1 MALSDI
7 GNLLV
12 KRYQYEFLSIL
23 NQLDGPVD
31 LVLEKELSSFLDQI
45 APINFLKSHGIDKIF
60 YLEPEMNVGR
70 DKRLYLIRP
79 IGTNIK
85 YIYRHFNY
93 DKEQSVTRKY
103 LVIFLPS
110 KTRLCEELI
119 ESYGLL
125 DYLELYEWR
134 IELIPL
140 DSDLLSLESNY
151 SLSNYLVNGCSTL
164 PHLVASSM
172 STLSQI
178 NTSKLMYIHTLGE
191 RASQVLHVFNYLK
204 SIRSHTQD
212 KPNVLSHCYITDL
225 ILVDRKID
233 LVTPLLT
240 QISYE
245 GLLDDNFGIQ
255 YGSVTLSE
263 KVTGKS
269 KPTKLMLNSNDPTY
283 SQVKGCHI
291 SYLFGFIKDQLKTLI
306 YKYDKGRKQST
317 ISEMKTFVGE
327 LKTLKPMEQSLVAHL
342 CACESLKEIRST
354 PLNQKLL
361 SFEHALLAR
370 EQLDEKELLKFFEDL
385 LCSQANWKDVLR
397 LLCLY
402 SLLGTTPVRE
412 RSRTVQSIE
421 KQFIRAHG
429 CGHINT
435 IVNLQNLGLLN
446 PQDEAANMFPIS
458 ISKLGLIPK
467 SKKAES
473 IDLSH
478 PSDTSFVFGGAYKPL
493 SCTIIEYF
501 LKQGSWKLGSE
512 LLALLKLEINTHLV
526 ESIGTSSDNTGDQIQ
541 KKYLVYFLGGCSYSE
556 VNALRFLGK
565 KLNIEIGVATTCLI
579 NRNSIFNS
587 VDDYI
592 V

>member
-12 KRYQYEFLSIL
+12 KRYQHEFLSIL
-23 NQLDGPVD
+23 NQFDGSVD
-31 LVLEKELSSFLDQI
+31 LVLEKELASFLDQI
-45 APINFLKSHGIDKIF
+45 APIYFLKSHGVGKIF
-60 YLEPEMNVGR
+60 YLEPEMNVGS
-70 DKRLYLIRP
+70 DIRLYLIRP

-85 YIYRHFNY
+85 YIYRHLKY
-93 DKEQSVTRKY
+93 DKEQSLTRKY

-125 DYLELYEWR
+125 DSLDLHEWHL
-134 IELIPL
+134 ELIPL

-151 SLSNYLVNGCSTL
+151 SLANYLINGCSTL
-164 PHLVASSM
+164 PHLVASSIY
-172 STLSQI
+172 TLSHI
-178 NTSKLMYIHTLGE
+178 NTARVMNIHTLGE

-204 SIRSHTQD
+204 SIRSHTKY
-212 KPNVLSHCYITDL
+212 KPNPNNCYITDL
-225 ILVDRKID
+225 ILLDRKID

-263 KVTGKS
+263 KVTGKQ
-269 KPTKLMLNSNDPTY
+269 KPIKLMLNSNDPTY
-283 SQVKGCHI
+283 SQVKGYHI
-291 SYLFGFIKDQLKTLI
+291 SYLFGFIKEQLKILI

-317 ISEMKTFVGE
+317 ISEMKAFVGE

-354 PLNQKLL
+354 ILNQKLL
-361 SFEHALLAR
+361 SLEHALLSR
-370 EQLDEKELLKFFEDL
+370 EQLDEKELIKFFEDL
-385 LCSQANWKDVLR
+385 LCSQANWKDILR

-402 SLLGTTPVRE
+402 SLLGATPAKE

-421 KQFIRAHG
+421 KLFIRAHG

-435 IVNLQNLGLLN
+435 IVNLHNFGLLN
-446 PQDEAANMFPIS
+446 PHDEAAIMFPIG
-458 ISKLGLIPK
+458 ISKLSLIPK
-467 SKKAES
+467 FRKTENM
-473 IDLSH
+473 DLSH
-478 PSDTSFVFGGAYKPL
+478 PTDTSFVFGGAYKPL

-501 LKQGSWKLGSE
+501 LRQGSWKLGSE
-512 LLALLKLEINTHLV
+512 LLALLNLEITTHLV
-526 ESIGTSSDNTGDQIQ
+526 ESMGTSSNITGDQIQ
-541 KKYLVYFLGGCSYSE
+541 KKYLVYFLGGCSFSE
-556 VNALRFLGK
+556 INAIRFLGK
-565 KLNIEIGVATTCLI
+565 NLNIDIGVATTSLL

>member
-1 MALSDI
+1 MSLSNI

-12 KRYQYEFLSIL
+12 KQYQYEFLSIL
-23 NQLDGPVD
+23 NQFDGTVD

-45 APINFLKSHGIDKIF
+45 APINFLKSHGIGKIF
-60 YLEPEMNVGR
+60 YLEPEMNVGG
-70 DKRLYLIRP
+70 DKRLYLIRS

-85 YIYRHFNY
+85 YIYRHLKY
-93 DKEQSVTRKY
+93 DKEQSISRKY

-110 KTRLCEELI
+110 KTRLCEELM

-125 DYLELYEWR
+125 DSLELHEWHV
-134 IELIPL
+134 ELIPL

-151 SLSNYLVNGCSTL
+151 SLSNYLINGCSTL
-164 PHLVASSM
+164 PYLVASSIF
-172 STLSQI
+172 TLSRI
-178 NTSKLMYIHTLGE
+178 NASRRMNIHTLGE
-191 RASQVLHVFNYLK
+191 RATQVLDVFDYLK
-204 SIRSHTQD
+204 SIHSHTKDQS
-212 KPNVLSHCYITDL
+212 NSNHCYITDL

-233 LVTPLLT
+233 LVSPLLT
-240 QISYE
+240 QVSYE

-263 KVTGKS
+263 KVTGQS
-269 KPTKLMLNSNDPTY
+269 KPIKLMLNSNDPTY
-283 SQVKGCHI
+283 SQVKGYHI
-291 SYLFGFIKDQLKTLI
+291 SFLFGFIKEQLKTLI

-317 ISEMKTFVGE
+317 ISEMKAFVGE

-354 PLNQKLL
+354 ALNQKLL
-361 SFEHALLAR
+361 SIEHALLSR
-370 EQLDEKELLKFFEDL
+370 EQLDEKELIKFFEDL
-385 LCSQANWKDVLR
+385 ICSQSNWNDTLR

-402 SLLGTTPVRE
+402 SVLGASPAKE

-435 IVNLQNLGLLN
+435 VVNLHNLGLLN
-446 PQDEAANMFPIS
+446 PQDELANMFPVG

-467 SKKAES
+467 FRKAES
-473 IDLSH
+473 IDLSY
-478 PSDTSFVFGGAYKPL
+478 PTDTSFVYGGAYKPL
-493 SCTIIEYF
+493 SCTIIENF
-501 LKQGSWKLGSE
+501 LKQGNWKLASE
-512 LLALLKLEINTHLV
+512 LLGLLKIEISTHLV
-526 ESIGTSSDNTGDQIQ
+526 ESFRTSGSITGDQIQ
-541 KKYLVYFLGGCSYSE
+541 KKYLVYFLGGCSFSE
-556 VNALRFLGK
+556 INAIRFLGK
-565 KLNIEIGVATTCLI
+565 KLQIEIGVATTCLI